1 MMKIRLVKQVEK
13 TDKKEKPAQKPSHTQ
28 VLLTARSWVEEFK
41 SRKDRPDLSLLEPSR
56 QAS

>member
-1 MMKIRLVKQVEK
+1 MKIRLVKQVNR
-13 TDKKEKPAQKPSHTQ
+13 TDENEKPAQKPSHTQ
-28 VLLTARSWVEEFK
+28 ILLTARSWVDEFK